1 MEMLV
6 RTPHCYQPRRDAYA
20 PSLGVSKTVI
30 AEVRREVVPR
40 IT

>member
-6 RTPHCYQPRRDAYA
+6 RNSIPLSIRRDAYA